1 LRESTNLAVHLFHDL
16 QSIEI
21 EWLGLLVLALLF
33 QNESARGGIKS
44 AGVSTTG
51 RRGQG
56 KGTGTQG
63 S

>member
-1 LRESTNLAVHLFHDL
+1 MLLAVHLFHYL
-16 QSIEI
+16 QRIEI
-21 EWLGLLVLALLF
+21 ERLGLLVLALLL
-33 QNESARGGIKS
+33 QNESARGGEKS

-56 KGTGTQG
+56 KGAGTQG